1 MEDVNKNSI
10 RVELSDSNQFWNLKF
25 SKEKIFKISKILLS
39 RITKRLEK
47 EKAVI
52 RVIPNL

>member
-47 EKAVI
+47 EKAAI